1 MASRGRGRRRR
12 PWGTGQAPPTIDQTP
27 AFDQGPTLEPYKYAA
42 AKQETQLGGDLK
54 KRSGLLKAPVF
65 LFFFY
70 FLLFSF
76 VFFCFYFRLD

>member
-1 MASRGRGRRRR
+1 MASRGRGRRGR
-12 PWGTGQAPPTIDQTP
+12 PRGTGQAPPTIDQTP

-42 AKQETQLGGDLK
+42 AKEETQLGGDLK
-54 KRSGLLKAPVF
+54 ERSGLLKAPVF

-70 FLLFSF
+70 FILFYF